1 MISSIKNENLI
12 ITEHSYKLLSDL
24 HIEEVEV
31 LYKKVSDIKDL
42 IGDLSSELEE
52 FDIAVLKDLNVCV
65 GLDEL
70 GSYLGEYLNDRENYE
85 QHFDEESD
93 EDDSNDEYNS
103 VGELKSEL

>member
-12 ITEHSYKLLSDL
+12 ITEDSYKLLSNV

-31 LYKKVSDIKDL
+31 LYEKVSEIK
-42 IGDLSSELEE
+42 
-52 FDIAVLKDLNVCV
+52 CV

-103 VGELKSEL
+103 VGELKSEV

>member
-12 ITEHSYKLLSDL
+12 ITEVSYKLLSNVD
-24 HIEEVEV
+24 INEVEV
-31 LYKKVSDIKDL
+31 LYKKVSEIKDQ
-42 IGDLSSELEE
+42 IENLSSELEE

-103 VGELKSEL
+103 VGELKSEV